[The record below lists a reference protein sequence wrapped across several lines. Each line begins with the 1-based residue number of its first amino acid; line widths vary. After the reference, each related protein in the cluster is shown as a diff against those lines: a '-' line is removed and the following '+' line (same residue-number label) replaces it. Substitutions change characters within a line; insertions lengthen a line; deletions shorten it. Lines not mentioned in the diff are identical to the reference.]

1 MDRERMTFST
11 TCPDC
16 GSTLM
21 RAAHPAARVISECD
35 QCEQRFIFNDSE
47 WQPSDKP
54 YQGSPPLQ
62 DIPKRVE
69 ELERFINDH
78 EPEQQ

>member
-1 MDRERMTFST
+1 MDREGMTFST

-21 RAAHPAARVISECD
+21 RAAHPVARIISECD
-35 QCEQRFIFNDSE
+35 QCKQRFIFDDSE

-62 DIPKRVE
+62 DIPKRIE
-69 ELERFINDH
+69 ELERFIESH
-78 EPEQQ
+78 E

>member
-1 MDRERMTFST
+1 MDGEGMTFTT

-21 RAAHPAARVISECD
+21 RASHPVARVISECD
-35 QCEQRFIFNDSE
+35 QCKQRFIFDDSE

-54 YQGSPPLQ
+54 YQGPPPLA
-62 DIPKRVE
+62 DIPIRVE
-69 ELERFINDH
+69 ELERFIKSH
-78 EPEQQ
+78 E